1 MLICAPFAGVVRYHV
16 QPGQQ
21 VAAGDIIATVEATK
35 LESPVATPGP
45 GIVAALTCEEY
56 SDVIGGDALAEIA
69 ALDGNAQAASND
81 GDANTASH
89 NTGSVKQDEKEQEA

>member
-16 QPGQQ
+16 HPGQQ

-56 SDVIGGDALAEIA
+56 SDVSGGDALAEVA
-69 ALDGNAQAASND
+69 ALDGDAHGASQETESD
-81 GDANTASH
+81 DE
-89 NTGSVKQDEKEQEA
+89 DEKEQLA

>member
-16 QPGQQ
+16 APGQQ

-69 ALDGNAQAASND
+69 ALDGDAHAASND
-81 GDANTASH
+81 GDTHTASQD
-89 NTGSVKQDEKEQEA
+89 TESVEQDDREEQA

>member
-16 QPGQQ
+16 APGQQ

-45 GIVAALTCEEY
+45 GVVAALTCEEY
-56 SDVIGGDALAEIA
+56 SDVIGGDALAEII
-69 ALDGNAQAASND
+69 ALGE
-81 GDANTASH
+81 DAHTASH
-89 NTGSVKQDEKEQEA
+89 DTESVEQDDKEEQA